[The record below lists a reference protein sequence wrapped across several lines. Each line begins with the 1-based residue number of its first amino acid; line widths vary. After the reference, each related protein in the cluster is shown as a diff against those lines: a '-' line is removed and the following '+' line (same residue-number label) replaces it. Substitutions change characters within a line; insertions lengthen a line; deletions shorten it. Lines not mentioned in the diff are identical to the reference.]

1 MKKIT
6 FASLALSSTL
16 IACGGG
22 DPKSSSSKPDS
33 LFPDG
38 YVPPSSVSSSSSS
51 AGSNIVNQTIPY
63 HENFDAAVNTRGFFS
78 ANYKA
83 LNTDKSLP
91 FYFPTG
97 GFLDELGNPSPT
109 ATSWIT
115 ADANRKL
122 RIGNGRLSL
131 GQTKLEVNTTTAD
144 TSIPTWGEFDLSKA
158 YKVSFCVVEVS
169 TPSSSNFEVYVDN
182 NTTGGNNSIYGAGNA
197 SRILQVATH
206 TLVPGTRQE
215 VLVPKTSGDRLIG
228 SKNSFFQFRVSS
240 GGYAVIDD
248 LVVEYADQPH
258 SFNLPTCVAETSI
271 APEPEAPPATPA
283 APSLIAGDAQLA
295 VTWANAGLGVTY
307 ELLYNT
313 TDSIEGAIPF
323 AGNPISG
330 TSATLEQLINDQ
342 AYFVFLRA
350 INAIGSSSYS
360 PSASATPKAPVAGS
374 DGDYTWGFNPEAYKA
389 VEGFFTAAYS
399 DSGNNN
405 VSISDAAR
413 EVDGVLVFLSNGT
426 ALRFRGNDNKWNYNG
441 HSWSG
446 GSSTLTPAVGEDA
459 PALRAYVGFPV
470 DAGRAVTLDVAYTQ
484 TGAAT
489 NGKIVLIGSD
499 NKVLAA
505 VAAPADASGTIS
517 YSAPAGHS
525 LTHIK
530 VAYSREGDSTG
541 GVNIGPVTKTY
552 SASSALVSETFDA
565 ADAAAFFSAAYKA
578 MPDDAA
584 LPFYVATAGGTRITF
599 ADGKLSMNNARFT
612 LGDKGGATAAGV
624 QPNGVLDL
632 SKPYRVKFTITA
644 AAGTGNF
651 QVYVDNN
658 TTSAGNSIHAAIS
671 STASRLLQA
680 AADSIISF
688 PHEVVIESDV
698 GTATSFFQIRTD
710 SSVTNLTIDNLTI
723 EYQ

>member
-22 DPKSSSSKPDS
+22 DPKSASSKPDS

-38 YVPPSSVSSSSSS
+38 YVPPSSAISSSSP
-51 AGSNIVNQTIPY
+51 ASNIVNQTMPY
-63 HENFDAAVNTRGFFS
+63 HENFDAAVNTRTFFT
-78 ANYKA
+78 ADYKA
-83 LNTDKSLP
+83 LNTDSSLP

-97 GFLDELGNPSPT
+97 GFLNDDGTPSPT

-115 ADANRKL
+115 ADANPKL

-131 GQTKLEVNTTTAD
+131 GQTRLEVNTTTAD

-182 NTTGGNNSIYGAGNA
+182 NSTGGNNSIYGAGNA

-215 VLVPKTSGDRLIG
+215 VTVPKAAGERLIG
-228 SKNSFFQFRVSS
+228 SEHSFFQFRVSS

-248 LVVEYADQPH
+248 LVVEYVDQPY
-258 SFNLPTCVAETSI
+258 SFDLPVCVAETSI
-271 APEPEAPPATPA
+271 APEPEAPPATPE
-283 APSLIAGDAQLA
+283 APSLIAGDAQLSVA
-295 VTWANAGLGVTY
+295 WANAGLGVTY

-313 TDSIEGAIPF
+313 TDSIDGAIPF

-342 AYFVFLRA
+342 PYFVFLRA
-350 INAIGSSSYS
+350 TNAIGSSDYS
-360 PSASATPKAPVAGS
+360 VSASATPTAPVAGS

-389 VEGFFTAAYS
+389 IEGFFTAAYS

-405 VSISDAAR
+405 VSIADEAR
-413 EVDGVLVFLSNGT
+413 EVDGVLVYLSNGT
-426 ALRFRGNDNKWNYNG
+426 ALRYRGNDNKWNYNG

-446 GSSTLTPAVGEDA
+446 GGSTLTPAVGEDA
-459 PALRAYVGFPV
+459 PELRAYVGFPV

-499 NKVLAA
+499 NKVLAT
-505 VAAPADASGTIS
+505 VAAPADATGNIS
-517 YSAPAGHS
+517 YSAPEGHN

-530 VAYSREGDSTG
+530 VVYSREGDSTG
-541 GVNIGPVTKTY
+541 GVNIGPVSKTY
-552 SASSALVSETFDA
+552 SASSAVVNETFDA
-565 ADAAAFFSAAYKA
+565 VDATAFFSAAYKA
-578 MPDDAA
+578 MPDDASA
-584 LPFYVATAGGTRITF
+584 PFYVATAGGTRITF
-599 ADGKLSMNNARFT
+599 AEGVLSMSNARFT
-612 LGDKGGATAAGV
+612 LGDKGGATAAEV

-632 SKPYRVKFTITA
+632 SKPYRVKFTVTA

-658 TTSAGNSIHAAIS
+658 TTSAGNSIHNEIG
-671 STASRLLQA
+671 STASRLLQMSPSDITA
-680 AADSIISF
+680 F
-688 PHEVVIESDV
+688 PYEVVIESDV
-698 GTATSFFQIRTD
+698 GTPTSFLQIRAD
-710 SSVTNLTIDNLTI
+710 SSVTNLSIDNLTI